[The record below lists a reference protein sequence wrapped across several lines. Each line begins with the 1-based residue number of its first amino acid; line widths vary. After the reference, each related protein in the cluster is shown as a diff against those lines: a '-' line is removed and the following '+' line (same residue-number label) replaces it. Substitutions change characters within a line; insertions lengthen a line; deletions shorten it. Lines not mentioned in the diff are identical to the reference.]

1 MLDLIEYGYI
11 GLFIASF
18 LAATLLPFS
27 SEALLSL
34 MIYSDFDIY
43 ICVIIATIGNT
54 LGSILN
60 YYLGRLG
67 KWEYLEK
74 YLKIKR
80 ERTLKLKDKVSKVA
94 WLAALFIWLPII
106 GDIIAVALGTLKVN
120 IYIVVS
126 FTFIGKLLRYV
137 VIAYL
142 SLYYLA

>member
-11 GLFIASF
+11 GLFFASF

-34 MIYSDFDIY
+34 MIFSNFDFY
-43 ICVIIATIGNT
+43 LCVFIATIGNT

-67 KWEYLEK
+67 KWEYIEK
-74 YLKIKR
+74 YLKIKQ
-80 ERTLKLKDKVSKVA
+80 ERIFKIQDKISKIV
-94 WLAALFIWLPII
+94 WLAAFFIWLPIV
-106 GDIIAVALGTLKVN
+106 GDIIAVALGVLKAN
-120 IYIVVS
+120 IYVVIP
-126 FTFIGKLLRYV
+126 FTFVGKLLRYM

-142 SLYYLA
+142 SVYYFV